1 MTLFKNKYRIA
12 SARLRGWDY
21 SNAGYYFVTICT
33 RNHEHHF
40 GQIRDG
46 EMHLSAVGEIA
57 ACYWRE
63 IPQHHANVELDE
75 FVIMPNH
82 VHGIVVICEKKADML
97 PVTHLPGMS
106 AISPKAGSLSVVIR
120 SYKSAVSRWAG
131 LNGYPGF
138 AWQERFYDRIVRNE
152 ESLNR
157 IRQYILGNPV
167 KWMADKENLA
177 DLYM

>member
-33 RNHEHHF
+33 RNREHHF

-46 EMHLSAVGEIA
+46 EMHLSAVGEIV

-63 IPQHHANVELDE
+63 IPKHHANVELDE
-75 FVIMPNH
+75 FMIMPNH
-82 VHGIVVICEKKADML
+82 VHGIVVICEKKVDTLRA
-97 PVTHLPGMS
+97 THLPGMS
-106 AISPKAGSLSVVIR
+106 EISPKTGSLSVVIR

-131 LNGYPGF
+131 LNGYPDF
-138 AWQERFYDRIVRNE
+138 AWQERFYDHVVRNK

-157 IRQYILGNPV
+157 IRHYILGNPA